1 MSVPLVFIPSITK
14 AMFQSQTFRIKSFGS
29 VTNKKVLLIDSMIS
43 LLTQWCRAVAK
54 TLAVTM
60 PKWKY
65 WCKFCFYKP
74 TPHITLLQPPPN
86 TTPQLSYGHQTWEFI
101 FCYVAKTFRGTF
113 VTHASEIYDIG
124 TKILK
129 RSRFFTKM
137 LLLFCKSIILQEIK
151 SAGHSPSSGSVKTRF
166 KASFNKWHPW
176 VTSLDLQV
184 VFSWMFAPRG
194 RLNHEAYNVEQF
206 TNM

>member
-60 PKWKY
+60 PTWKY

-86 TTPQLSYGHQTWEFI
+86 TTPPAILRPPDMGVYFLLCGQNFPRDFRDTRQRNIWHWDQNSKAIEILHQNSS
-101 FCYVAKTFRGTF
+101 F
-113 VTHASEIYDIG
+113 VLWINN
-124 TKILK
+124 
-129 RSRFFTKM
+129 
-137 LLLFCKSIILQEIK
+137 
-151 SAGHSPSSGSVKTRF
+151 SAGNQKPRTF
-166 KASFNKWHPW
+166 PIIWQCQNKI
-176 VTSLDLQV
+176 
-184 VFSWMFAPRG
+184 
-194 RLNHEAYNVEQF
+194 
-206 TNM
+206 

>member
-74 TPHITLLQPPPN
+74 TPNITLLQPPPN

-101 FCYVAKTFRGTF
+101 FCYVAKTFCGTF

-124 TKILK
+124 TEILK
-129 RSRFFTKM
+129 RSRFFTNIIKS
-137 LLLFCKSIILQEIK
+137 FYKSIIPQEIK
-151 SAGHSPSSGSVKTRF
+151 SPGHPLSSGSVKTTF
-166 KASFNKWHPW
+166 KAI
-176 VTSLDLQV
+176 
-184 VFSWMFAPRG
+184 
-194 RLNHEAYNVEQF
+194 
-206 TNM
+206 